1 MGGWFASSKLEE
13 GIKKLVVLGEGKKLV
28 GPVEGWLG
36 GLHVRELVRLEEKL
50 VISTRRPVNMKAE
63 EKIRTRLW
71 TILET
76 KRSLPNQ
83 DEVVGLVEAR
93 NRIQNRGCCGG
104 GGENGSENEDPR
116 RQEQPARTHC
126 WC

>member
-13 GIKKLVVLGEGKKLV
+13 GKKKLVVLGEGKKLV

-63 EKIRTRLW
+63 E
-71 TILET
+71 
-76 KRSLPNQ
+76 RSGQ
-83 DEVVGLVEAR
+83 GCGLF
-93 NRIQNRGCCGG
+93 
-104 GGENGSENEDPR
+104 
-116 RQEQPARTHC
+116 
-126 WC
+126 